1 MAFETVGYEV
11 ANKVATVTLNRPEKM
26 NAWNGAMARDL
37 SAAMAE
43 ARDDD
48 AVRAI
53 ILTGAGRAFCAG
65 LDLARGGEVFSGGSG
80 ESSRAAQAEA
90 SGEERHSRSG
100 RGSNIPELLPFD
112 VPKPIIAAING
123 PAVGV
128 GITYPMLCD
137 VRIAAE
143 RATIGFVF
151 VRRGVMPELASHA
164 TVQRV
169 IGFSN
174 AADLLMSGRI
184 ITGVEAAQMGLVS
197 KAVPKEELLD
207 AARAAAAEYAKAAPV
222 SVALTKRL
230 LWEGTQRS
238 AAEMMQ
244 RENEIFPWLSAQA
257 DAREGVV
264 SFLEKREPEWQ
275 LSAARDLPEGV

>member
-1 MAFETVGYEV
+1 MALETVGYEV
-11 ANKVATVTLNRPEKM
+11 ADRVATVTLNRPEKM

-65 LDLARGGEVFSGGSG
+65 LDLAGGADTFSGGGG
-80 ESSRAAQAEA
+80 EAGGAPQAEA
-90 SGEERHSRSG
+90 GGEERPSGG
-100 RGSNIPELLPFD
+100 RGGGNIPTLLPYD

-164 TVQRV
+164 IVQRV
-169 IGFSN
+169 VGFSN

-207 AARAAAAEYAKAAPV
+207 AARAQAAEYVKAAPV
-222 SVALTKRL
+222 SVAMTKRL
-230 LWEGTQRS
+230 LWEGMQRS
-238 AAEMMQ
+238 AADMMQ
-244 RENEIFPWLSAQA
+244 RENELFPWLSAQA
-257 DAREGVV
+257 DAREGVI

>member
-1 MAFETVGYEV
+1 MALETVGYEV
-11 ANKVATVTLNRPEKM
+11 ADRVATVTLNRPEKM

-65 LDLARGGEVFSGGSG
+65 LDLSGGADTFSGGGG
-80 ESSRAAQAEA
+80 EGGGTPQAEERP
-90 SGEERHSRSG
+90 SGG
-100 RGSNIPELLPFD
+100 TGGANIPTLLPYD

-164 TVQRV
+164 IVQRV
-169 IGFSN
+169 VGFSN

-207 AARAAAAEYAKAAPV
+207 AARAQAAEYVKAAPV
-222 SVALTKRL
+222 SVAMTKRL
-230 LWEGTQRS
+230 LWEGMQRS
-238 AAEMMQ
+238 AADMMQ
-244 RENEIFPWLSAQA
+244 RENELFPWLSAQA
-257 DAREGVV
+257 DAREGVI

>member
-1 MAFETVGYEV
+1 MALETVGYEV
-11 ANKVATVTLNRPEKM
+11 ADRVATVTLNRPEKM

-65 LDLARGGEVFSGGSG
+65 LDLAGGADTFSRGSG
-80 ESSRAAQAEA
+80 EAGGAPQAETR
-90 SGEERHSRSG
+90 GEERPSGG
-100 RGSNIPELLPFD
+100 RGGANIPTLLPYD

-164 TVQRV
+164 IVQRV
-169 IGFSN
+169 VGFSN

-207 AARAAAAEYAKAAPV
+207 AARAQAAEYVKAAPV
-222 SVALTKRL
+222 SVAMTKRL
-230 LWEGTQRS
+230 LWEGMQRS
-238 AAEMMQ
+238 AADMMQ
-244 RENEIFPWLSAQA
+244 RENELFPWLSAQA
-257 DAREGVV
+257 DAREGVI

>member
-1 MAFETVGYEV
+1 MALETVGYEV
-11 ANKVATVTLNRPEKM
+11 ADRVATVTLNRPEKM

-65 LDLARGGEVFSGGSG
+65 LDLAGGAETFSRGSGDAGGAPQAEDRGEDRPSGGRGG
-80 ESSRAAQAEA
+80 A
-90 SGEERHSRSG
+90 
-100 RGSNIPELLPFD
+100 NIPTLLPYD

-164 TVQRV
+164 IVQRV
-169 IGFSN
+169 VGFSN

-197 KAVPKEELLD
+197 QAVPKEELLD
-207 AARAAAAEYAKAAPV
+207 AARAKAAEYVKAAPV

-230 LWEGTQRS
+230 LWEGMQRS
-238 AAEMMQ
+238 AADMMQ

-257 DAREGVV
+257 DAREGVI